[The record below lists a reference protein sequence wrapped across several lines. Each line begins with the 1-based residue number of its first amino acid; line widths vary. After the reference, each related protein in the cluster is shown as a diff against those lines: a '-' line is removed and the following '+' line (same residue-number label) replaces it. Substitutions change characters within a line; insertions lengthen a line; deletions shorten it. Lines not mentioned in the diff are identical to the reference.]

1 MFHVEWCIRQL
12 WCSSI
17 TSCNTTIIAHN
28 QRTDIYSQTSIFI
41 SYAEEKQRISS
52 MEGEVLP
59 LKSQLLELQAQVNQ
73 LENTNLGALSANE
86 SLQADAVAKL
96 QRISDSY
103 KASADALKKRLKG
116 DLLREKK
123 RADAYKEKALE
134 AHARA
139 KGGQ

>member
-1 MFHVEWCIRQL
+1 
-12 WCSSI
+12 
-17 TSCNTTIIAHN
+17 
-28 QRTDIYSQTSIFI
+28 
-41 SYAEEKQRISS
+41 